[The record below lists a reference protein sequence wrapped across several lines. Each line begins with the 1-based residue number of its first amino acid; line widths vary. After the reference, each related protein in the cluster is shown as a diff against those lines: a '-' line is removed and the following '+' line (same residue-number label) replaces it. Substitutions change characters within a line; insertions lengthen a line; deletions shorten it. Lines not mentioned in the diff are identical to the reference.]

1 MLIENRHN
9 CDYVVLFMINIG
21 FLFILFQ
28 KMELK
33 PSEICFSQAE
43 INNVFDKRSC
53 HPHKNLG
60 ETLDELV
67 EGRCRISDIPTISV
81 VWRNEKWVTTDNR
94 RLWVFR
100 HLEKLGKCTTIR
112 VNQTY
117 FIDSRKLNSTNDGR
131 TARFYSGRSASGRW
145 HCQVPSIAPNVPT
158 SYQPANRTY
167 NNNTCSVPSVFPSNQ
182 PGTTEL
188 YRRPMSSS
196 SSMFSVPDSSEF
208 SRLMRSL
215 STNRNQTELNPSD
228 IRYTKENITITDF
241 FQNLKANLEFN
252 MNILTN
258 IEPIIVYKA
267 FGKYWVTDGNKRLW
281 SFKGAQS
288 RDTNLTIKVDIKEDK
303 DEFLDVIRKDRPWLS
318 LIDILQSGEN
328 ISQTIA

>member
-1 MLIENRHN
+1 
-9 CDYVVLFMINIG
+9 
-21 FLFILFQ
+21 
-28 KMELK
+28 MELK

-53 HPHKNLG
+53 HPYKNLG
-60 ETLDELV
+60 DTLDELV
-67 EGRCRISDIPTISV
+67 EGRCKISDVPTVSV
-81 VWRNEKWVTTDNR
+81 KMINGKWVTADNR

-112 VNQTY
+112 VNETN
-117 FIDSRKLNSTNDGR
+117 FIDSRKLNSTNGGR

-145 HCQVPSIAPNVPT
+145 HCQVASIDPAVPT

-167 NNNTCSVPSVFPSNQ
+167 NNSTCSVPSVFPSNQ
-182 PGTTEL
+182 YGTTGL
-188 YRRPMSSS
+188 YNRPISSS
-196 SSMFSVPDSSEF
+196 SSMSPVSDSSELT
-208 SRLMRSL
+208 RLMRSL
-215 STNRNQTELNPSD
+215 STHRNQTELNPSD

-241 FQNLKANLEFN
+241 FQNLQTNLEFN
-252 MNILTN
+252 INILTN
-258 IEPIIVYKA
+258 IDPITVYKV
-267 FGKYWVTDGNKRLW
+267 FSKYWVTDGNKRLW

-288 RDTNLTIKVDIKEDK
+288 CHTNLTIKVDIKEDK

-328 ISQTIA
+328 IQTTA